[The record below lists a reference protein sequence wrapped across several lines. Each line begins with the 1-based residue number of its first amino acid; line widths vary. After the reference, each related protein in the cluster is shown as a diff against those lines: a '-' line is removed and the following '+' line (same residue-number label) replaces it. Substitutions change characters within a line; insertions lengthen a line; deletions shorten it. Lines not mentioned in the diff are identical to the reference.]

1 MDRSDVVKL
10 IKYDYIQNAYGVR
23 EKSEITSRQ
32 VYCHVDSV
40 TGSEFFQGGANGI
53 RPEFRITMFKYDYE
67 NEEVIEYKDELYQIY
82 RTYFSKNDM
91 IELYV
96 ERRKGVE

>member
-1 MDRSDVVKL
+1 MDRSDIVRLV
-10 IKYDYIQNAYGVR
+10 KYDYITNEYGVR
-23 EKSEITSRQ
+23 EKAEITSRR
-32 VYCHVDSV
+32 VFCHVDSV

-67 NEEVIEYKDELYQIY
+67 NEEVLEYKETLYQIY
-82 RTYFSKNDM
+82 RTYNSKNDM

-96 ERRKGVE
+96 EKRKGVE